1 MSPLPPLQDKAAAVR
16 SMFDAIAPRYDLVN
30 RLMTFGLD
38 RYWRRAAV
46 QALGQPRGSTI
57 VDVACGTGDFCRE
70 LSSAGYRA
78 VGIDFSWGML
88 ASARTDSPLVQGD
101 ALRLPFRD
109 RAAAGVTCGFALRN
123 VTDIAALLAE
133 LARVLERGGRLA
145 LLEVARPEGTLLRTG
160 HSLYF
165 NRIVPLLGGA
175 LSDKAAYRYL
185 PESAAYL
192 PEPRALHHLL
202 EEAGFGRIRRRPF
215 ALGAAQLL
223 TATRIV

>member
-1 MSPLPPLQDKAAAVR
+1 VSPLPEPQDKAGAVR

-30 RLMTFGLD
+30 RVMTFGLD
-38 RYWRRAAV
+38 RSWRRAAV
-46 QALGQPRGSTI
+46 EALGQPRDSTV

-70 LSSAGYRA
+70 LSSAGYGA
-78 VGIDFSWGML
+78 VGVDFSWGML
-88 ASARTDSPLVQGD
+88 ASARTEAPLVQAD
-101 ALRLPFRD
+101 ALRLPFGNGS
-109 RAAAGVTCGFALRN
+109 AAGVTCGFALRN
-123 VTDIAALLAE
+123 VTDIGALLGE

-145 LLEVARPEGTLLRTG
+145 LLEVARPEGSLLRTG

-192 PEPRALHHLL
+192 PDPPALQHLL
-202 EEAGFGRIRRRPF
+202 EEAGFGRARRRLF
-215 ALGAAQLL
+215 ALGAAQLI
-223 TATRIV
+223 TATRA